1 MKQTEKPGG
10 AGQRFW
16 DFFASVKLSFVLL
29 LSLALASVLGT
40 LLPQKEHVSVY
51 VQQFGESGA
60 RLILGLRLDDMY
72 HAPWFLLLLA
82 LLAFNLVV
90 CSLNRLPQ
98 TLKLMAKE
106 PAAELKR
113 SRSAQESLTLA
124 GSPTDHLARAEAA
137 LKQAVGPVTA
147 GQDGQTRLLFAEKGA
162 WSRLGVYLVHLSVLV
177 IMAGAVVGGIWGYA
191 GFININQG
199 STIDHLDLDDGR
211 QLPLGFVLRL
221 DKFTAEFHPDGMPK
235 EYRSEVTFLENGQE
249 VEKAVLMVNHP
260 AQRHG
265 IDFYQASYGQSVT
278 KLRANFI
285 KDGQTQTVALAH
297 GQWTDLAGGGKALLI
312 EARPEVNMG
321 GMYKGPVARVGYEP
335 PQGEPMALTAFQA
348 GAKIP
353 MRAGPVSFEILE
365 LESTPYSGLQVKYD
379 PGVWLIWLGCGLMVV
394 GFVVAFYFAHRKVWL
409 RLSPAG
415 QGRCKIEIA
424 GSTNKNRLG
433 LTRLLERLSARLKA
447 GAAQGE

>member
-40 LLPQKEHVSVY
+40 LLPQKEPVSVY
-51 VQQFGESGA
+51 VQQFGETGA

-82 LLAFNLVV
+82 LLACNLVI

-106 PAAELKR
+106 PADELKR
-113 SRSAQESLTLA
+113 SRPAQESLTLT

-137 LKQAVGPVTA
+137 LRQAVGPVTQ
-147 GQDGQTRLLFAEKGA
+147 GEDGQTRLLFAEKGA

-177 IMAGAVVGGIWGYA
+177 IMSGAVVGGIWGYA

-199 STIDHLDLDDGR
+199 ATIDHLDLDDGR
-211 QLPLGFVLRL
+211 QLPLGFGLRL
-221 DKFTAEFHPDGMPK
+221 DKFTVEFYPDGMPK
-235 EYRSEVTFLENGQE
+235 EYRSEVTFLEKGQA
-249 VEKAVLMVNHP
+249 VDQAVLMVNHP
-260 AQRHG
+260 AERHG

-278 KLRANFI
+278 KLSANFI
-285 KDGQTQTVALAH
+285 RDGKTQTVALAH

-353 MRAGPVSFEILE
+353 MRGGPVSFEILE

-409 RLSPAG
+409 RISPTG
-415 QGRCKIEIA
+415 KGRCKIELA

-433 LTRLLERLSARLKA
+433 LTRLLERLSARLKD